1 VTLKFSSNQEEK
13 LKLLKLNK
21 KFRKMEKIQ
30 QMQFFQENL
39 QSILMQK
46 QAFQMELNE
55 TISALK
61 EVEKSNEDVYK
72 LIGQLMIKI
81 SSQKILEELKNKEKI
96 LQIRLKKL
104 EKKEENLN
112 SEVKKIRD
120 EIIKD
125 SKKKN

>member
-1 VTLKFSSNQEEK
+1 
-13 LKLLKLNK
+13 
-21 KFRKMEKIQ
+21 
-30 QMQFFQENL
+30 MQFFQENL

-104 EKKEENLN
+104 EEQEENLN

>member
-1 VTLKFSSNQEEK
+1 
-13 LKLLKLNK
+13 
-21 KFRKMEKIQ
+21 MEKIQ

-104 EKKEENLN
+104 EEQEENLN

>member
-104 EKKEENLN
+104 EEQEENLN

>member
-1 VTLKFSSNQEEK
+1 
-13 LKLLKLNK
+13 
-21 KFRKMEKIQ
+21 MEKIQ

-39 QSILMQK
+39 QAILMQK
-46 QAFQMELNE
+46 QAFQMEMNE

-61 EVEKSNEDVYK
+61 EVEKSKEDVYK

-81 SSQKILEELKNKEKI
+81 PSKTIVEELKNKEKI
-96 LQIRLKKL
+96 IQTRLKRL
-104 EKKEENLN
+104 EDQEEKLN

-125 SKKKN
+125 SKKKS

>member
-1 VTLKFSSNQEEK
+1 MTLKFSSNQEEK

-104 EKKEENLN
+104 EEQEENLN